1 MPTTTSGEY
10 GIQVPPRETV
20 FGPGAEFVPVGNS
33 TVLPQGAR
41 PKTSVVN
48 GSERVAALERTIKE
62 LRAEAAV
69 RDAQFAEMRTL
80 LESLSLGNTSKMAA
94 HTNTEGAAHTHA
106 TASHPSQI
114 GNLTTGIDSNT
125 NQNGSQNNSLDSS
138 LWRTRLPQDLVR
150 ESLSVRPL
158 SKDQLARRKLGT
170 ALPSF
175 DGNPITWIYFV
186 KRFLE
191 TSGNMC
197 GYTQSEDMDR
207 VKAALKGRALS
218 VVQMY
223 LQNPSNLDHVMHR
236 LQQSFGQPVMLLS
249 AVQEQVARIP
259 SLKDNLSN
267 IAEFAGS
274 IRYGCWPTR

>member
-41 PKTSVVN
+41 PKTSVIN

-114 GNLTTGIDSNT
+114 GNLTVTQAKMVAKTTFSIHRFGVQGFPRT
-125 NQNGSQNNSLDSS
+125 WLGS
-138 LWRTRLPQDLVR
+138 P
-150 ESLSVRPL
+150 
-158 SKDQLARRKLGT
+158 
-170 ALPSF
+170 
-175 DGNPITWIYFV
+175 
-186 KRFLE
+186 
-191 TSGNMC
+191 
-197 GYTQSEDMDR
+197 
-207 VKAALKGRALS
+207 
-218 VVQMY
+218 
-223 LQNPSNLDHVMHR
+223 
-236 LQQSFGQPVMLLS
+236 
-249 AVQEQVARIP
+249 
-259 SLKDNLSN
+259 
-267 IAEFAGS
+267 
-274 IRYGCWPTR
+274 